1 MGFSYDFDSGTA
13 KLWVDGE
20 MVAENDIGVEQQ
32 KTNGPLEFG
41 RIDKLDDL

>member
-20 MVAENDIGVEQQ
+20 MVAENDIGVEHQ